1 MSFLLFVL
9 AIVFFV
15 LWKKSQKAAKEQAQK
30 DASELANAK
39 EEIGDLINKVVNIES
54 KYKTLKSEEDA
65 RAAKAAET
73 QRAADKAL
81 ANAEAKAA
89 DAIAIA
95 SETADSIVADAEA
108 KAKEIAGDAYEAKQ
122 QADTLRDTI
131 VSLKNTING
140 YGDEWLKP
148 TYTLLDE
155 LAEEFGYTEAGQNLD
170 KARRKTALLIRYGRA
185 GICEYAE
192 SNGEKTPSGKLGSI
206 FSLVRKPE
214 PEKSKNENDGASEE
228 ELNKIAVNFIVDA
241 FNGKVD
247 SILSRTKKDNF
258 GKLERE
264 IKDAYNLVN
273 MNGEACRG
281 ARITEDYLKSRLEEL
296 RWAVVCS
303 ELKAREKEEQ
313 RRIREQMREEEKAR
327 REYERAQ
334 KEAQKE
340 EAMLRKAMEKAQAA
354 LEKATAEQRAN
365 YESQLADLQQKLTEA
380 EEKNQRALSMA
391 QQTRHGHVYVISN
404 IGSFGENVYKVGM
417 TRRLEPMDRVK
428 ELGDASVPFPF
439 DVHAIIES
447 DDAPALET
455 ELHRQLA
462 LAQVNKVNP
471 RKEFFRVP
479 ISDIKDIVES
489 RGLSTVWTMTAEA
502 AEYKETLAIEETLK
516 NDANARERWEHQMA
530 NVRVADVSD
539 QDSEE

>member
-15 LWKKSQKAAKEQAQK
+15 LWKKSQKAAKKQANADAENLEAVKADLESAKGEINNLSGKVADLSKYQSIIDVEAECENLRAAAKNEAEAIKQSAHSEAASDKAAARASREAARMAREKAETAAKQTLSLADEQAK
-30 DASELANAK
+30 
-39 EEIGDLINKVVNIES
+39 
-54 KYKTLKSEEDA
+54 
-65 RAAKAAET
+65 
-73 QRAADKAL
+73 
-81 ANAEAKAA
+81 
-89 DAIAIA
+89 
-95 SETADSIVADAEA
+95 SIVADAEA
-108 KAKEIAGDAYEAKQ
+108 KAREIAGDAYEAKQ
-122 QADTLRDTI
+122 KADTLQDTI
-131 VSLKNTING
+131 VSLKNIING

-148 TYTLLDE
+148 TYSLLDE
-155 LAEEFGYTEAGQNLD
+155 LAEDFGYTEAGQNLD
-170 KARRKTALLIRYGRA
+170 KARKASALMVRHGQA
-185 GICEYAE
+185 GICDYAVE
-192 SNGEKTPSGKLGSI
+192 GRRRTAI
-206 FSLVRKPE
+206 
-214 PEKSKNENDGASEE
+214 
-228 ELNKIAVNFIVDA
+228 NFVVDA

-247 SILSRTKKDNF
+247 SILSKTKKDNY

-264 IKDAYNLVN
+264 IIDAFNLVN
-273 MNGEACRG
+273 MNGEAFRN
-281 ARITEDYLKSRLEEL
+281 ARISENYLKARLEEL
-296 RWAVVCS
+296 KWAVVCH
-303 ELKAREKEEQ
+303 ELKVQQQEEQ
-313 RRIREQMREEEKAR
+313 RRIHEQMREEEKAR

-516 NDANARERWEHQMA
+516 NDANARERWAHQMES
-530 NVRVADVSD
+530 VRVADVSN

>member
-15 LWKKSQKAAKEQAQK
+15 LWKKSQKAAKKQANADAENLEAVKADLESAKGEINNLSGKVADLSKYQSIIDVEAECENMRAAAKNEAEAIKQSAHSEAASDKAAARASREAARMAREKAETAAKQTLSLADEQAK
-30 DASELANAK
+30 
-39 EEIGDLINKVVNIES
+39 
-54 KYKTLKSEEDA
+54 
-65 RAAKAAET
+65 
-73 QRAADKAL
+73 
-81 ANAEAKAA
+81 
-89 DAIAIA
+89 
-95 SETADSIVADAEA
+95 SIVADAEA
-108 KAKEIAGDAYEAKQ
+108 KAREIAGDAYEAKQ
-122 QADTLRDTI
+122 KADTLQDTI
-131 VSLKNTING
+131 VSLKNIING

-148 TYTLLDE
+148 TYSLLDE
-155 LAEEFGYTEAGQNLD
+155 LAEDFGYTEAGQNLD
-170 KARRKTALLIRYGRA
+170 KARKASALMVRHGQA
-185 GICEYAE
+185 GICDYAVE
-192 SNGEKTPSGKLGSI
+192 GRRRTAI
-206 FSLVRKPE
+206 
-214 PEKSKNENDGASEE
+214 
-228 ELNKIAVNFIVDA
+228 NFVVDA

-247 SILSRTKKDNF
+247 SILSKTKKDNY

-264 IKDAYNLVN
+264 IIDAFNLVN
-273 MNGEACRG
+273 MNGEAFRN
-281 ARITEDYLKSRLEEL
+281 ARISENYLKARLEEL
-296 RWAVVCS
+296 KWAVVCH
-303 ELKAREKEEQ
+303 ELKVQQQEEQ

-516 NDANARERWEHQMA
+516 NDANARERWEHQMES
-530 NVRVADVSD
+530 VRVADVSN

>member
-15 LWKKSQKAAKEQAQK
+15 LWKKSQKAAKKQANADAENLEAVKADLESAKGEINNLSGKVADLSKYQSIIDVEAECENLRAAAKNEAEAIKQSAHSEAASDKAAARASREAARMAREKAETAAKQTLSLADEQAK
-30 DASELANAK
+30 
-39 EEIGDLINKVVNIES
+39 
-54 KYKTLKSEEDA
+54 
-65 RAAKAAET
+65 
-73 QRAADKAL
+73 
-81 ANAEAKAA
+81 
-89 DAIAIA
+89 
-95 SETADSIVADAEA
+95 SIVADAEA
-108 KAKEIAGDAYEAKQ
+108 KAREIAGDAYEAKQ
-122 QADTLRDTI
+122 KADTLQDTI
-131 VSLKNTING
+131 VSLKNIING

-148 TYTLLDE
+148 TYSLLDE
-155 LAEEFGYTEAGQNLD
+155 LAEDFGYTEAGQNLD
-170 KARRKTALLIRYGRA
+170 KARKASALMVRHGQA
-185 GICEYAE
+185 GICDYAVE
-192 SNGEKTPSGKLGSI
+192 GRRRTAI
-206 FSLVRKPE
+206 
-214 PEKSKNENDGASEE
+214 
-228 ELNKIAVNFIVDA
+228 NFVVDA

-247 SILSRTKKDNF
+247 SILSKTKKDNY

-264 IKDAYNLVN
+264 IIDAFNLVN
-273 MNGEACRG
+273 MNGEAFRN
-281 ARITEDYLKSRLEEL
+281 ARISENYLKARLEEL
-296 RWAVVCS
+296 KWAVVCR
-303 ELKAREKEEQ
+303 ELKVQQQEEQ

-502 AEYKETLAIEETLK
+502 AEYKETLAIEETIK
-516 NDANARERWEHQMA
+516 NDANARERWAHQMES
-530 NVRVADVSD
+530 VRVADA
-539 QDSEE
+539 SEQKPEE

>member
-15 LWKKSQKAAKEQAQK
+15 LWKKSQKAAKKQADSDAENLEAVKADLESAKGEINNLSGKVADLSKYQSIIDVEAECENMRAAAKNEAEAIKQSAHSEAASDKAAARASREAARMAREKAETAAKQTLSLANEQAK
-30 DASELANAK
+30 
-39 EEIGDLINKVVNIES
+39 
-54 KYKTLKSEEDA
+54 
-65 RAAKAAET
+65 
-73 QRAADKAL
+73 
-81 ANAEAKAA
+81 
-89 DAIAIA
+89 
-95 SETADSIVADAEA
+95 SIVADAEA
-108 KAKEIAGDAYEAKQ
+108 KAREIAGDAYEAKQ
-122 QADTLRDTI
+122 KADTLQDTI
-131 VSLKNTING
+131 VSLKNIING

-148 TYTLLDE
+148 TYSLLDE
-155 LAEEFGYTEAGQNLD
+155 LAEDFGYTEAGQNLD
-170 KARRKTALLIRYGRA
+170 KARKASALMVRHGQA
-185 GICEYAE
+185 GICDYAVE
-192 SNGEKTPSGKLGSI
+192 GRRRTAI
-206 FSLVRKPE
+206 
-214 PEKSKNENDGASEE
+214 
-228 ELNKIAVNFIVDA
+228 NFVVDA

-247 SILSRTKKDNF
+247 SILSKTKKDNY

-264 IKDAYNLVN
+264 IIDAFNLVN
-273 MNGEACRG
+273 MNGEAFRN
-281 ARITEDYLKSRLEEL
+281 ARISENYLKARLEEL
-296 RWAVVCS
+296 KWAVVCH
-303 ELKAREKEEQ
+303 ELKVQQQEEQ

-530 NVRVADVSD
+530 NVRVADASE
-539 QDSEE
+539 QESEE

>member
-1 MSFLLFVL
+1 MSFILFILV
-9 AIVFFV
+9 IVFFV
-15 LWKKSQKAAKEQAQK
+15 LWKKSRKAAKEQANA
-30 DASELANAK
+30 DAENLEAVKADLESAKGEINNLSGKVADLSKYQSIIDVEAECENLRAAAKNEAEAIKQSAHSEAASDKAAARASREAARMAK
-39 EEIGDLINKVVNIES
+39 EKAE
-54 KYKTLKSEEDA
+54 T
-65 RAAKAAET
+65 AAKQT
-73 QRAADKAL
+73 LSLAD
-81 ANAEAKAA
+81 EQAK
-89 DAIAIA
+89 
-95 SETADSIVADAEA
+95 SIVADAEA
-108 KAKEIAGDAYEAKQ
+108 KAREIAGDAYEAKQ
-122 QADTLRDTI
+122 KADTLQDTI
-131 VSLKNTING
+131 VSLKNIING

-148 TYTLLDE
+148 TYSLLDE
-155 LAEEFGYTEAGQNLD
+155 LAEDFGYTEAGQNLD
-170 KARRKTALLIRYGRA
+170 KARKASALMVRHGQA
-185 GICEYAE
+185 GICDYAVE
-192 SNGEKTPSGKLGSI
+192 GRRRTAI
-206 FSLVRKPE
+206 
-214 PEKSKNENDGASEE
+214 
-228 ELNKIAVNFIVDA
+228 NFVVDA

-247 SILSRTKKDNF
+247 SILSKTKKDNY

-264 IKDAYNLVN
+264 IIDAFNLVN
-273 MNGEACRG
+273 MNGEAFRN
-281 ARITEDYLKSRLEEL
+281 ARISENYLKARLEEL
-296 RWAVVCS
+296 KWAVVCH
-303 ELKAREKEEQ
+303 ELKVQQQEEQ

-404 IGSFGENVYKVGM
+404 IGSFGENIYKVGM

-489 RGLSTVWTMTAEA
+489 RGLSAVWTMTAEA

-516 NDANARERWEHQMA
+516 NDANARERWEHQMES
-530 NVRVADVSD
+530 VRVVDVGE

>member
-1 MSFLLFVL
+1 MKPRLLNRVRIARRL
-9 AIVFFV
+9 
-15 LWKKSQKAAKEQAQK
+15 LNKAAARASREAARMAREKAETAAKQTLSLADEQAK
-30 DASELANAK
+30 
-39 EEIGDLINKVVNIES
+39 
-54 KYKTLKSEEDA
+54 
-65 RAAKAAET
+65 
-73 QRAADKAL
+73 
-81 ANAEAKAA
+81 
-89 DAIAIA
+89 
-95 SETADSIVADAEA
+95 SIVADAEA
-108 KAKEIAGDAYEAKQ
+108 KAREIAGDAYEAKQ
-122 QADTLRDTI
+122 KADTLQDTI
-131 VSLKNTING
+131 VSLKNIING

-148 TYTLLDE
+148 TYSLLDE
-155 LAEEFGYTEAGQNLD
+155 LAEDFGYTEAGQNLD
-170 KARRKTALLIRYGRA
+170 KARKASALMVRHGQA
-185 GICEYAE
+185 GICDYAVE
-192 SNGEKTPSGKLGSI
+192 GRRRTAI
-206 FSLVRKPE
+206 
-214 PEKSKNENDGASEE
+214 
-228 ELNKIAVNFIVDA
+228 NFVVDA

-247 SILSRTKKDNF
+247 SILSKTKKDSY

-264 IKDAYNLVN
+264 IIDAFNLVN
-273 MNGEACRG
+273 MNGEAFRN
-281 ARITEDYLKSRLEEL
+281 ARISENYLKARLEEL
-296 RWAVVCS
+296 KWAVVCHV
-303 ELKAREKEEQ
+303 LKVQQQEEQ

-471 RKEFFRVP
+471 RKEFFRVS

-516 NDANARERWEHQMA
+516 NDANARERWAHQMES
-530 NVRVADVSD
+530 VRVADVSD
-539 QDSEE
+539 QESEE

>member
-15 LWKKSQKAAKEQAQK
+15 LWKKSQKAAKKQANADAENLEAVKADLESAKGEINNLSGKVADLSKYQSIIDVEAECENLRAAAKNEAEAIKQSAHSEAASDKAAARASREAARMAREKAETAAKQTLSLADEQAK
-30 DASELANAK
+30 
-39 EEIGDLINKVVNIES
+39 
-54 KYKTLKSEEDA
+54 
-65 RAAKAAET
+65 
-73 QRAADKAL
+73 
-81 ANAEAKAA
+81 
-89 DAIAIA
+89 
-95 SETADSIVADAEA
+95 SIVADAEA
-108 KAKEIAGDAYEAKQ
+108 KAREIAGDAYEAKQ
-122 QADTLRDTI
+122 KADTLQDTI
-131 VSLKNTING
+131 VSLKNIING

-148 TYTLLDE
+148 TYSLLDE
-155 LAEEFGYTEAGQNLD
+155 LAEDFGYTEAGQNLD
-170 KARRKTALLIRYGRA
+170 KARKASALMVRHGQA
-185 GICEYAE
+185 GICDYAVE
-192 SNGEKTPSGKLGSI
+192 GRRRTAI
-206 FSLVRKPE
+206 
-214 PEKSKNENDGASEE
+214 
-228 ELNKIAVNFIVDA
+228 NFVVDA

-247 SILSRTKKDNF
+247 SILSKTKKDNY

-264 IKDAYNLVN
+264 IIDAFNLVN
-273 MNGEACRG
+273 MNGEAFRN
-281 ARITEDYLKSRLEEL
+281 ARISENYLKARLEEL
-296 RWAVVCS
+296 KWAVVCH
-303 ELKAREKEEQ
+303 ELKVQQQEEQ

-365 YESQLADLQQKLTEA
+365 YESQLSDLQQKLTEA

-516 NDANARERWEHQMA
+516 NDANARERWAHQMES
-530 NVRVADVSD
+530 VRVADVSD

>member
-15 LWKKSQKAAKEQAQK
+15 LWKKSQKAAKKQANADAENLEAVKADLESAKGEINNLSGKVADLSKYQSIIDVEAECENLRAAAKNEAEAIKQSAHSEAASDKAAARASREAARMAREKAETAAKQTLSLADEQAK
-30 DASELANAK
+30 
-39 EEIGDLINKVVNIES
+39 
-54 KYKTLKSEEDA
+54 
-65 RAAKAAET
+65 
-73 QRAADKAL
+73 
-81 ANAEAKAA
+81 
-89 DAIAIA
+89 
-95 SETADSIVADAEA
+95 SIVADAEA
-108 KAKEIAGDAYEAKQ
+108 KAREIAGDAYEAKQ
-122 QADTLRDTI
+122 KADTLQDTI
-131 VSLKNTING
+131 VSLKNIING

-148 TYTLLDE
+148 TYSLLDE
-155 LAEEFGYTEAGQNLD
+155 LAEDFGYTEAGQNLD
-170 KARRKTALLIRYGRA
+170 KARKASALMVRHGQA
-185 GICEYAE
+185 GICDYAVE
-192 SNGEKTPSGKLGSI
+192 GRRRTAI
-206 FSLVRKPE
+206 
-214 PEKSKNENDGASEE
+214 
-228 ELNKIAVNFIVDA
+228 NFVVDA

-247 SILSRTKKDNF
+247 SILSKTKKDNY

-264 IKDAYNLVN
+264 IIDAFNLVN
-273 MNGEACRG
+273 MNGEAFRN
-281 ARITEDYLKSRLEEL
+281 ARISENYLKARLEEL
-296 RWAVVCS
+296 KWAVVCH
-303 ELKAREKEEQ
+303 ELKVQQQEEQ

-516 NDANARERWEHQMA
+516 NDANARERWAHQMES
-530 NVRVADVSD
+530 VRVADVSN

>member
-15 LWKKSQKAAKEQAQK
+15 LWKKSQKAAKKQADSDAENLEAVKADLESAKGEINNLSGKVADLSKYQSIIDVEAECENMRAAAKNEAEAIKQSAHSEAASDKAAARASREAARMAREKAETAAKQTLSLADEQAK
-30 DASELANAK
+30 
-39 EEIGDLINKVVNIES
+39 
-54 KYKTLKSEEDA
+54 
-65 RAAKAAET
+65 
-73 QRAADKAL
+73 
-81 ANAEAKAA
+81 
-89 DAIAIA
+89 
-95 SETADSIVADAEA
+95 SIVADAEA
-108 KAKEIAGDAYEAKQ
+108 KAREIAGDAYEAKQ
-122 QADTLRDTI
+122 KADTLQDTI
-131 VSLKNTING
+131 VSLKNIING

-148 TYTLLDE
+148 TYSLLDE
-155 LAEEFGYTEAGQNLD
+155 LAEDFGYTEAGQNLD
-170 KARRKTALLIRYGRA
+170 KARKASALMVRHGQA
-185 GICEYAE
+185 GICDYAVE
-192 SNGEKTPSGKLGSI
+192 GRRRTAI
-206 FSLVRKPE
+206 
-214 PEKSKNENDGASEE
+214 
-228 ELNKIAVNFIVDA
+228 NFVVDA

-247 SILSRTKKDNF
+247 SILSKTKKDNY

-264 IKDAYNLVN
+264 IIDAFNLVN
-273 MNGEACRG
+273 MNGEAFRN
-281 ARITEDYLKSRLEEL
+281 ARISENYLKARLEEL
-296 RWAVVCS
+296 KWAVVCH
-303 ELKAREKEEQ
+303 ELKVQQQEEQ

-516 NDANARERWEHQMA
+516 NDANARERWAHQMES
-530 NVRVADVSD
+530 VRVADVSN

>member
-15 LWKKSQKAAKEQAQK
+15 LWKKSQKAAKKQANADAENLEAVKADLESAKGEINNLSGKVADLSKYQSIIDVEAECENLRAAAKNEAEAIKQSAHSEAASDKAAARASREAARMAREKAETAAKQTLSLADEQAK
-30 DASELANAK
+30 
-39 EEIGDLINKVVNIES
+39 
-54 KYKTLKSEEDA
+54 
-65 RAAKAAET
+65 
-73 QRAADKAL
+73 
-81 ANAEAKAA
+81 
-89 DAIAIA
+89 
-95 SETADSIVADAEA
+95 SIVADAEA
-108 KAKEIAGDAYEAKQ
+108 KAREIAGDAYEAKQ
-122 QADTLRDTI
+122 KADTLQDTI
-131 VSLKNTING
+131 VSLKNIING

-148 TYTLLDE
+148 TYSLLDE
-155 LAEEFGYTEAGQNLD
+155 LAEDFGYTEAGQNLD
-170 KARRKTALLIRYGRA
+170 KARKASALMVRHGQA
-185 GICEYAE
+185 GICDYAVE
-192 SNGEKTPSGKLGSI
+192 GRRRTAI
-206 FSLVRKPE
+206 
-214 PEKSKNENDGASEE
+214 
-228 ELNKIAVNFIVDA
+228 NFVVDA

-247 SILSRTKKDNF
+247 SILSKTKKDNY

-264 IKDAYNLVN
+264 IIDAFNLVN
-273 MNGEACRG
+273 MNGEAFRN
-281 ARITEDYLKSRLEEL
+281 ARISENYLKARLEEL
-296 RWAVVCS
+296 KWAVVCH
-303 ELKAREKEEQ
+303 ELKVQQQEEQ

-516 NDANARERWEHQMA
+516 NDANARERWAHQMES
-530 NVRVADVSD
+530 VRVADVSD
-539 QDSEE
+539 QDFEE

>member
-15 LWKKSQKAAKEQAQK
+15 LWKKSQKAAKKQANADAENLEAVKADLESAKGEINNLSGKVADLSKYQSIIDVEAECENLRAAAKNEAEAIKQSAHSEAASDKAAARASREAARMAREKAETAAKQTLSLADEQAK
-30 DASELANAK
+30 
-39 EEIGDLINKVVNIES
+39 
-54 KYKTLKSEEDA
+54 
-65 RAAKAAET
+65 
-73 QRAADKAL
+73 
-81 ANAEAKAA
+81 
-89 DAIAIA
+89 
-95 SETADSIVADAEA
+95 SIVADAEA
-108 KAKEIAGDAYEAKQ
+108 KAREIAGDAYEAKQ
-122 QADTLRDTI
+122 KADTLQDTI
-131 VSLKNTING
+131 VSLKNIING

-148 TYTLLDE
+148 TYSLLDE
-155 LAEEFGYTEAGQNLD
+155 LAEDFGYTEAGQNLD
-170 KARRKTALLIRYGRA
+170 KARKASALMVRHGQA
-185 GICEYAE
+185 GICDYAVE
-192 SNGEKTPSGKLGSI
+192 GRRRTAI
-206 FSLVRKPE
+206 
-214 PEKSKNENDGASEE
+214 
-228 ELNKIAVNFIVDA
+228 NFVVDA

-247 SILSRTKKDNF
+247 SILSKTKKDNY

-264 IKDAYNLVN
+264 IIDAFNLVN
-273 MNGEACRG
+273 MNGEAFRN
-281 ARITEDYLKSRLEEL
+281 ARISENYLKARLEEL
-296 RWAVVCS
+296 KWAVVCH
-303 ELKAREKEEQ
+303 ELKVQQQEEQ

-516 NDANARERWEHQMA
+516 NDANARERWEHQMES
-530 NVRVADVSD
+530 VRVADVSN